1 MKTLGQVLDEID
13 RLRPNGYEPEE
24 KTEWLNELAARVQ
37 TDVWLHPANGLVQ
50 YDYDRDAET
59 PLLLDESHERLY
71 IAYLAMMIDFANGE
85 YEKYKNSAAMFNSLW
100 ANYAAWYANE
110 FGPAD
115 WRDGKNGMEVTP

>member
-24 KTEWLNELAARVQ
+24 KTEWLNELAARIQ

-71 IAYLAMMIDFANGE
+71 SAYLAMMIDYANGE
-85 YEKYKNSAAMFNSLW
+85 YDKYKNSAAMFNSLW